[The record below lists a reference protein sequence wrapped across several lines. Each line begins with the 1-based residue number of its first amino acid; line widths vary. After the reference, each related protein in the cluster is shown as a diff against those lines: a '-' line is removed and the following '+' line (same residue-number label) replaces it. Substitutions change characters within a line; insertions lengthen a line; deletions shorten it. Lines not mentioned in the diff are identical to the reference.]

1 MDRVRF
7 LNNALKNYFEERVQL
22 SQERK
27 NEAIK
32 YWKPIVDAIVDYVC
46 KSDDRFASLLRIG
59 TGSYYEKA
67 QVKEPH
73 EFDVMLVINDFTW
86 FENTSEATMEYFT
99 TDHNKTEPPLGR

>member
-46 KSDDRFASLLRIG
+46 KSDDRFGSLLRIG

-73 EFDVMLVINDFTW
+73 EFDVMLVINDLK

>member
-22 SQERK
+22 SQGRK

-46 KSDDRFASLLRIG
+46 KSDDRFGSLLRIG

-73 EFDVMLVINDFTW
+73 EFDVMLVIDDLK

>member
-1 MDRVRF
+1 MGRVRI

-32 YWKPIVDAIVDYVC
+32 YWKPVVDAVVDYVC

-73 EFDVMLVINDFTW
+73 EFDVMLVIKDLKVANI
-86 FENTSEATMEYFT
+86 SEVTMEYFT
-99 TDHNKTEPPLGR
+99 ADHNKTEPLLGR